1 MNYPLMFFALVAVL
15 IGIKE
20 VVGLNRKEEALK
32 KRRETALAVQKASG
46 EIKIPIA

>member
-1 MNYPLMFFALVAVL
+1 MNYSFLFFALVAVL

-20 VVGLNRKEEALK
+20 VVGLNRKEEAMK
-32 KRRETALAVQKASG
+32 KQREMALAVQKPSG